1 MGFFCKIFKQTK
13 NNSTGS
19 GFMCGWKSQ
28 HNVFFTI
35 TFCQITDWLKRAPLM
50 LPLIVLLYSVKCFE
64 LPLCGKCYIK
74 MSYCN
79 DWSFT
84 SVTFVSASE
93 YQFKN
98 NCSFYYSQKLWHLS
112 WLHRI
117 VSGRAYKTFYKHL
130 STISCETSRSFNKK
144 DFVTANS
151 DSEYIQWCMLKG
163 VCKTCM

>member
-1 MGFFCKIFKQTK
+1 MFFCICYGDTGVQIFLHLRWLHGGVVTCYLPDTGVYDREVGWMGFFCKIFKQTK

-74 MSYCN
+74 MSYCVQWLKFHEC
-79 DWSFT
+79 DLCVCIWI
-84 SVTFVSASE
+84 SVQE
-93 YQFKN
+93 Q
-98 NCSFYYSQKLWHLS
+98 L
-112 WLHRI
+112 
-117 VSGRAYKTFYKHL
+117 
-130 STISCETSRSFNKK
+130 
-144 DFVTANS
+144 
-151 DSEYIQWCMLKG
+151 
-163 VCKTCM
+163 